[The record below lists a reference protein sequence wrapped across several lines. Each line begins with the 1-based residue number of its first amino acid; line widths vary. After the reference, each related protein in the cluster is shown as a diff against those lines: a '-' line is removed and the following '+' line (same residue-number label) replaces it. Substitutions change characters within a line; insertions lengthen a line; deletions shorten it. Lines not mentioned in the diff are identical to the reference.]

1 MNDTPVVKAMQKR
14 ILIVGIGFAGAVH
27 ARTLA
32 AAGMNVHLIDRR
44 SHIGGNAYDYVD
56 KNGIRIHAY
65 GPHLFHTKNER
76 VLQWIRQFADFVLY
90 THRVRAL
97 LPNGN
102 YAPLPINLDTVNMVL
117 GADCETAEDVNELL
131 AKVAIPI
138 EAPRNAGE
146 YLYSR
151 IGLKLTDLFFRPYT
165 RKMWSLD
172 LEDMSA
178 AVVARIPIRASR
190 LDTYF
195 PDDEVQI
202 LPRRGY
208 TELFRSI
215 LDHPRITVDL
225 NISFEKTLLRDFDYC
240 FNSMAIDE
248 YFDLRLGELPYRS
261 IRFHTRTIASQ
272 GNRGWAVTNFT
283 DFRPFTRETAW
294 HELPFHK
301 AEDSSVETRT
311 VEEPCDYKENSYER
325 YYPVRTAD
333 ERYQKIYKKYREL
346 ATREANVQFIGRC
359 GTYQYLDMDQ
369 VINQSLAS
377 AERWL
382 ASQGE

>member
-1 MNDTPVVKAMQKR
+1 MNAMPRR

-32 AAGMNVHLIDRR
+32 AAGMNVRLIDRR
-44 SHIGGNAYDYVD
+44 SHIGGNAYDHVD

-76 VLQWIRQFADFVLY
+76 VLQWIRQFGDFVPY

-102 YAPLPINLDTVNMVL
+102 YAPLPINLDTINMVL
-117 GADCETAEDVNELL
+117 GANCETADDVNELL
-131 AKVAIPI
+131 KKVALPI
-138 EAPRNAGE
+138 EAPRNAAE

-151 IGLKLTDLFFRPYT
+151 IGLDLADLFFRPYT
-165 RKMWSLD
+165 KKMWSLD
-172 LEDMSA
+172 LEDMSST
-178 AVVARIPIRASR
+178 VVARIPIRLNR

-195 PDDEVQI
+195 PDNEVQI
-202 LPRRGY
+202 LPRHGY
-208 TELFRSI
+208 TELFRRI
-215 LDHPRITVDL
+215 LDHPNITFEL
-225 NISFEKTLLRDFDYC
+225 NTEFEKTILSGFHFC
-240 FNSMAIDE
+240 FNSMAIDD
-248 YFDLRLGELPYRS
+248 YFDQRLGELPYRS

-272 GNRGWAVTNFT
+272 VNRGWAVTNFT
-283 DFRPFTRETAW
+283 NSKPFTRETAW

-301 AEDSSVETRT
+301 MKNSNVETRT
-311 VEEPCDYKENSYER
+311 VEEPCDYRENFYER

-333 ERYQKIYKKYREL
+333 ERYQQVYKAYREL
-346 ATREANVQFIGRC
+346 AMKETDMQFIGRC

-369 VINQSLAS
+369 VINQSLIS

-382 ASQGE
+382 ASQG